1 MKVLVTGGAG
11 FIGSHVADRFLA
23 AGREVRVLDNFSS
36 GRRENLDGA
45 AREAEVVEGDVRD
58 ADAARAAAAGCDAV
72 VHLAALVSVPASIAD
87 PLASHEINARGTL
100 NMLLA
105 ARAVGARRFVFASSA
120 AVYGPGA
127 EPPNREDA
135 APAPISP
142 YGADKLAGEAYCS
155 AMWGAFGLET
165 VVLRYFNVFGP
176 RQDPASEYA
185 AVIPRF
191 VEAFHAGRSP
201 TIYGDGEQSRD
212 FVFVDDVARANLLA
226 LEAPVAG
233 LVANVARGEAVTV
246 NRLVDELRDITGRD
260 LEPVHEDPRPGDIRH
275 STAAVAAAERELGFR
290 PECSLAD
297 GLRSMLETPVPRRG
311 E

>member
-11 FIGSHVADRFLA
+11 FIGSHVADRLVA

-45 AREAEVVEGDVRD
+45 ARDAEIVAADVRD
-58 ADAARAAAAGCDAV
+58 ADALRAAAAGCDAV
-72 VHLAALVSVPASIAD
+72 IHHAALVSVPASIAD

-100 NMLLA
+100 NVLLA
-105 ARAVGARRFVFASSA
+105 AREAGAGRFVFASSA
-120 AVYGPGA
+120 AIYGPAA

-176 RQDPASEYA
+176 RQDPGSEYA

-191 VEAFHAGRSP
+191 AQAFHARRPP

-212 FVFVDDVARANLLA
+212 FVFVEDVARANLLA
-226 LEAPVAG
+226 LEAPAAG
-233 LVANVARGEAVTV
+233 LVANIARGEAVTL
-246 NRLVDELRDITGRD
+246 NRVVAELRDLTGRD
-260 LEPVHEDPRPGDIRH
+260 LDPVHEDPRPGDIRH
-275 STAAVAAAERELGFR
+275 SAAAVAVAERDLGFR
-290 PECSLAD
+290 PERSLGE
-297 GLRSMLETPVPRRG
+297 GLRAVLDSLG
-311 E
+311 